1 MSELFESI
9 KRGLQEAI
17 AHSKGE
23 RSEVQVFI
31 PRPVDVKAVRKK
43 TGLTQGQFAA
53 TFGISVATLRHWERG
68 DRKPHGPAL
77 VLLNAAD
84 NDPEGLLKILV
95 PAGRLERIERQE
107 RKRA

>member
-17 AHSKGE
+17 AHSRGGKT
-23 RSEVQVFI
+23 EVRFFTPQQ
-31 PRPVDVKAVRKK
+31 VDVKAVRRK
-43 TGLTQGQFAA
+43 TGLTQSQFAA

-84 NDPEGLLKILV
+84 NDPEGLLGILTRAGQV
-95 PAGRLERIERQE
+95 ERLNAGR
-107 RKRA
+107 